1 MVKRQFSLSTW
12 LVQSKDQAELNNL
25 RTALLLLEDD
35 RDRRDALKCMRT
47 FFEERPGLLNRD
59 RENRMFYNYFLV
71 RPAPGS
77 VTIDPAHWRVLADS
91 SCRLRA

>member
-35 RDRRDALKCMRT
+35 RDRRNMLKCMRT
-47 FFEERPGLLNRD
+47 FFERPTLLNRD
-59 RENRMFYNYFLV
+59 RENRMFYNYFLA

-77 VTIDPAHWRVLADS
+77 VTIDPAHWQVLAES